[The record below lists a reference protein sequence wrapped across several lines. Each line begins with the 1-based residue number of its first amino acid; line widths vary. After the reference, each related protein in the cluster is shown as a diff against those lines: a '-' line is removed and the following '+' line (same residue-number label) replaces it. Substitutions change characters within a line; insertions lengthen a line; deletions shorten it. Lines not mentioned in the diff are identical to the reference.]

1 MYKNLQI
8 GDGPTLAYVNHEDI
22 CDCFNGNTLLVV
34 RAPHGTLLD
43 VPIPKAV
50 EDCEERYQIHLKSVN
65 GPIDVLLI
73 NKDPAAP
80 APVTL
85 PVPPPRDL
93 FSVSRR
99 APASSEAQLK
109 PSRAEHQEASGAD
122 LIADLMTSEV
132 FAPLLKLSPPPSDRD
147 YSYNLDESEGIS
159 DLFDVRVLKT

>member
-1 MYKNLQI
+1 M
-8 GDGPTLAYVNHEDI
+8 
-22 CDCFNGNTLLVV
+22 V

-43 VPIPKAV
+43 VPIPKAVSAARTLVPTEKSPDRGPRVWPPQCVPAGPCFRVTPSLGPQV

-80 APVTL
+80 APITL

-99 APASSEAQLK
+99 APASSEARLK
-109 PSRAEHQEASGAD
+109 PRPGRPTSQGPRPPGDGPPAEAASSRVEYQGD
-122 LIADLMTSEV
+122 LS
-132 FAPLLKLSPPPSDRD
+132 
-147 YSYNLDESEGIS
+147 
-159 DLFDVRVLKT
+159 

>member
-1 MYKNLQI
+1 MKTSFLI
-8 GDGPTLAYVNHEDI
+8 ITRRLFRRVPP
-22 CDCFNGNTLLVV
+22 GNTLLVV

-43 VPIPKAV
+43 VPIPK
-50 EDCEERYQIHLKSVN
+50 RYQIHLKSVN

-80 APVTL
+80 APITL

-93 FSVSRR
+93 FSVSRYVPSLLLLHW
-99 APASSEAQLK
+99 AAWHHSPSSSSLLHS
-109 PSRAEHQEASGAD
+109 PSPPLLHLSYPP
-122 LIADLMTSEV
+122 LLHLSPV